1 METQN
6 NFGQKMEVTVEEV
19 SKDSNE
25 IYINDGQGNE
35 GWFPVREPAKIQ
47 YCKTGKASITITNN
61 TITFCKSLDN
71 NNVNH
76 SNTYSKPYQK
86 PYSKPNYGG
95 FRSSNQSNPIQPANQ
110 YKPKEE
116 CYYEESEILFEGVGF
131 IESQKIVEDLKKQGK
146 WVFYVQRLPRYG
158 DFAEGEDKV
167 THYKYDIAIGIKEK
181 RLGKRPENQPQE
193 EFL

>member
-1 METQN
+1 MENTQ
-6 NFGQKMEVTVEEV
+6 GQKMKVTIEEV
-19 SKDSNE
+19 NSASNE
-25 IYINDGQGNE
+25 VYINDGQGNE
-35 GWFPVREPAKIQ
+35 GYFPVRQPANIRYIRQ
-47 YCKTGKASITITNN
+47 GECDITLLNGAIVYARN
-61 TITFCKSLDN
+61 TSQGQ
-71 NNVNH
+71 
-76 SNTYSKPYQK
+76 SNFRKPFQGN
-86 PYSKPNYGG
+86 PNYGG
-95 FRSSNQSNPIQPANQ
+95 FRSSTQSNPMKQNTFYKPANE

-158 DFAEGEDKV
+158 DFTEGEDKV
-167 THYKYDIAIGIKEK
+167 THYKYDVAIGIKEK